1 MLSSVKSSVFIL
13 ICFLC
18 FKKNAICS
26 INDNVN
32 ENITETVNEYEFGNE
47 DTSINENVNDNV
59 TENEEDNLIYKNDN
73 NNIEELKSMIGND
86 ELHKNL
92 SILEKLILDSLKK
105 DNLKFPLMKEGFED
119 YLDISKFK
127 KKILTDTDDK
137 TYILPKLESSF
148 YDITKYEHLLKEQLI
163 QEYNSKIS
171 DAIKKKLLIVRTLK
185 TIKLM
190 LIPLNAFKEKN
201 DLKIALEE
209 LNNVITNKTNETL
222 RKSPVE
228 NPGEFFK
235 NLLTHVKEIKESK
248 EIENKGEFLILGND
262 EIEIMG
268 GNDFFFTTNS
278 NVKFMETLDSIS
290 NQYGLGLINDLGP
303 HLIAL
308 GHFIVLK
315 LALKNYKN
323 YFEAKNTKFFSWQK
337 ILEFSMSDRFKVL
350 DMMCN
355 HDAVYYSENK
365 RRKTY
370 LKVDR
375 SHTSMECNILE
386 YLIHYFNKYQLEI
399 IKTTHD
405 IDFEL
410 YGMMEHQHIKDYF
423 FSFMC
428 NDPKECIIYH
438 TNQFKKEANEENTFP
453 QEPNHEISAY
463 NIYLNYYYFMKRY
476 SSYGTKKTLYVHL
489 LNLTG
494 LLNYDTRA
502 YVTSLY
508 LPGYYN
514 VVEMSFTEDVEFT
527 TLFDN
532 LLKCIKKC
540 HKEEINTNTSLI
552 ESNLSRNYFLH
563 EITKC
568 DLCKG
573 AFLYSS
579 VKFEEV
585 PSMIQKFYI
594 YLTKGLNIQKV
605 SYLMKTLDIYQDYSN
620 FLSHDINWY
629 TFLFLFRLTS
639 FEEISKKNVGEAMYL
654 NIQDEDSFH
663 KTITTNYWFPS
674 PIKKYY
680 TLYVRKHLPNN
691 LLDELEKLMKS
702 STLEKMKK
710 SIKFLVH
717 VNSFLQL
724 DFFHQLNEA
733 PLGLPRSYPL
743 SLILEHK
750 FKVWM
755 NSSPAGFYFLN
766 YHNPYIRK
774 ELHHK
779 VLTEKFEPPK
789 MNKWN
794 EVLKSLIESAYD
806 MYFEQRHVRNLY
818 KNHNIY
824 NINNKIMLMRDS
836 IDLYRKHFQDV
847 IFFADI
853 FNLRKYLSATPLV
866 KKSWDRMYY
875 FLYRITGNTVN
886 IYKYGII
893 YGFKINKVYLKEVV
907 EELYSIYNFNTDIFS
922 DTSFLQTV
930 YLLFR
935 KIEYSYSR
943 QRRNDQMSVNN
954 IFFMNV
960 ANNYSKLNNEER
972 EMEIH
977 NSMASR
983 YYSKTMFAAFQ
994 MLFSTMLSNDAN
1006 NLDKI
1011 YGKSNNIQVATSTTA
1026 FLTFA
1031 YIYNGSIMDSLTNR
1045 LLPPYAKKPI
1055 TQLKYGKT
1063 FVFSNYFMLASKM
1076 YEMLNYKNL
1085 SLLCEYQAVAS
1096 ANYYSAKKL
1105 GQFVGRKY
1113 FPLTTYF
1120 LSKRIR
1126 ASYDW
1131 VHGPENAG
1139 SQEGSSSA
1147 GSSPSQGR
1155 GGATPWRFFFNW
1167 KTDAPIYLF
1176 FYFFSNLYLDSA
1188 KYFPGGFSTS
1198 LKEQT
1203 EHISD
1208 RGYMKKPMVHELTK
1222 NLILEI
1228 TNGYMYAFSIYS
1240 VIPLYAYF
1248 ENVNFYIISNIRF
1261 LDRYYNAF
1269 NKYFINF
1276 FKTKL
1281 KKYTTDVFIKYE
1293 YDAYTR
1299 MKKYGYLNEVIA
1311 SRISSK
1317 NKIVK
1322 YLHDNNE
1329 DIMNNLRR
1337 YDMENMFRNNMSTY
1351 VDDYAFF
1358 DDCGKK
1364 EMFLNDRC
1372 DYCPI
1377 VEDLY
1382 EPDTKELQPHTSDI
1396 QKVTNKNDTYI
1407 NYEKLHE
1414 ETNSQEIQSDDNDDE
1429 KDDDLPDDKLMIKR
1443 LE

>member
-1 MLSSVKSSVFIL
+1 MVSSVKSSLFLL
-13 ICFLC
+13 IFFLYL
-18 FKKNAICS
+18 KKNVICS

-32 ENITETVNEYEFGNE
+32 ENITEGLDEYEFGNE
-47 DTSINENVNDNV
+47 NINESITENVNVNV
-59 TENEEDNLIYKNDN
+59 TENEKDNLIYNDDN

-105 DNLKFPLMKEGFED
+105 DKLKLPLIKEGTEE

-127 KKILTDTDDK
+127 KKILTDSDNK
-137 TYILPKLESSF
+137 TYILPTLESSF
-148 YDITKYEHLLKEQLI
+148 YDITKYEHILKEQLI
-163 QEYNSKIS
+163 EEYNSKIS
-171 DAIKKKLLIVRTLK
+171 DAVKKKLLIVRTLK

-190 LIPLNAFKEKN
+190 LIPLNAYKEKN

-209 LNNVITNKTNETL
+209 LNNVITHRTYETL
-222 RKSPVE
+222 KKSPIE
-228 NPGEFFK
+228 NPGEFFRK
-235 NLLTHVKEIKESK
+235 LLTHVKEVKESK
-248 EIENKGEFLILGND
+248 EIENKGEYLILGND
-262 EIEIMG
+262 KIEIMDAH
-268 GNDFFFTTNS
+268 DFFFTTNS
-278 NVKFMETLDSIS
+278 NIKFMETLDSIS

-308 GHFIVLK
+308 GHFMVLK

-337 ILEFSMSDRFKVL
+337 ILEFSLTDRFKIL
-350 DMMCN
+350 DMMCD
-355 HDAVYYSENK
+355 HDVVYYSQDK

-370 LKVDR
+370 LNVDT
-375 SHTSMECNILE
+375 SGSSMECNILE
-386 YLIHYFNKYQLEI
+386 FLIHYFNKYQLEI
-399 IKTTHD
+399 IKATQDT
-405 IDFEL
+405 DFEL
-410 YGMMEHQHIKDYF
+410 HGMMEHKNIKDYF

-438 TNQFKKEANEENTFP
+438 TNQFKKEAKEENTFP
-453 QEPNHEISAY
+453 EEPNREISAY
-463 NIYLNYYYFMKRY
+463 NLYLNYYYFMKRY
-476 SSYGTKKTLYVHL
+476 SSYGIKKTLYVHL

-494 LLNYDTRA
+494 LLNYDTRS

-527 TLFDN
+527 TLFNN

-540 HKEEINTNTSLI
+540 HKEETNTNTSLM
-552 ESNLSRNYFLH
+552 ESNSSHNYFLH

-573 AFLYSS
+573 AFLYSNM
-579 VKFEEV
+579 KFEEV
-585 PSMIQKFYI
+585 PSMLQKFYI
-594 YLTKGLNIQKV
+594 YLTEGLRIQKV
-605 SYLMKTLDIYQDYSN
+605 SFLMKTLDIYQDYSN

-639 FEEISKKNVGEAMYL
+639 FEEISKKSVGEAMYL

-710 SIKFLVH
+710 SINFLVH

-724 DFFHQLNEA
+724 DFFHQLNE
-733 PLGLPRSYPL
+733 PPVGLPRSYPL

-750 FKVWM
+750 FKEWM
-755 NSSPAGFYFLN
+755 NSSPAGFYFSN

-774 ELHHK
+774 ELHRK

-794 EVLKSLIESAYD
+794 EVLKSLIECAYD
-806 MYFEQRHVRNLY
+806 MYFEQRHVKNLY

-836 IDLYRKHFQDV
+836 VDLYKKNFKDV

-853 FNLRKYLSATPLV
+853 FNLRKYLTATPLI
-866 KKSWDRMYY
+866 KKTWDRMYY
-875 FLYRITGNTVN
+875 FIYRNTGNSVN
-886 IYKYGII
+886 FYKYGII

-907 EELYSIYNFNTDIFS
+907 DELYSIYNFNTDIFS

-935 KIEYSYSR
+935 KIEDSYR
-943 QRRNDQMSVNN
+943 THRRNDHIGVNN

-1006 NLDKI
+1006 NLDKV
-1011 YGKSNNIQVATSTTA
+1011 YGKSSNIQVATSTTA

-1031 YIYNGSIMDSLTNR
+1031 YVYNGSIMDSLTNR

-1063 FVFSNYFMLASKM
+1063 FVFSNYFMLASQI

-1113 FPLTTYF
+1113 FPLTTYY
-1120 LSKRIR
+1120 LSLRIR
-1126 ASYDW
+1126 ASYGW
-1131 VHGPENAG
+1131 VHGTDTRTGN
-1139 SQEGSSSA
+1139 SEGASCSRK
-1147 GSSPSQGR
+1147 GP
-1155 GGATPWRFFFNW
+1155 TPGKFFFNW
-1167 KTDAPIYLF
+1167 KSDAPIYLY

-1203 EHISD
+1203 EHVSQK
-1208 RGYMKKPMVHELTK
+1208 GFKKKPMVHELTK
-1222 NLILEI
+1222 NLILDV
-1228 TNGYMYAFSIYS
+1228 TNGFMYAFCFYSIM
-1240 VIPLYAYF
+1240 PLYAYF
-1248 ENVNFYIISNIRF
+1248 ENVNFYIISNFRF

-1293 YDAYTR
+1293 YDAYTS
-1299 MKKYGYLNEVIA
+1299 MKKYGYLNEVIG
-1311 SRISSK
+1311 SRLSSK
-1317 NKIVK
+1317 NRIVK
-1322 YLHDNNE
+1322 YIYDSND

-1337 YDMENMFRNNMSTY
+1337 YDMENRFRNKMSTY
-1351 VDDYAFF
+1351 VDEYAFF
-1358 DDCGKK
+1358 DDCGKN
-1364 EMFLNDRC
+1364 EVFLNDRC

-1377 VEDLY
+1377 VEDLC
-1382 EPDTKELQPHTSDI
+1382 EPDTKEYQPHTSNI
-1396 QKVTNKNDTYI
+1396 QKVTDKNTTYI

-1414 ETNSQEIQSDDNDDE
+1414 ESYSQETQSDNTDDE
-1429 KDDDLPDDKLMIKR
+1429 KDNDLPDTELMITR
-1443 LE
+1443 LQ